1 MHARTRALTPLI
13 IGVAVLLLAAGLG
26 LAWALTGGTSSASAP
41 IVPDAGLTQSSTSSL
56 GGTASLGATVSTAG
70 LDIEVPDVVGKSV
83 QVAEALI
90 TAAGLTVQTRVSD
103 VESAGAKVDAVLE
116 QVPTAGVRVRGGSV
130 VTLTYQPK
138 NGVSSS
144 GKTFTVVVDAGHQAK
159 PDTHLEP
166 NGPGSSVRKAKVSAG
181 VTGVATGAQESVE
194 SLAIALRVRDALKA
208 SGVDVVMV
216 RTADDVN
223 IANSERARIGNRAH
237 ADLVVRVHQSFSAD
251 AASEGVTSFFPSG
264 NSWVAPIEI
273 PSRAAA
279 QHLED
284 AVVRATGAKKHDI
297 AGRSDLSGFN
307 YSTVPTV
314 MIECG
319 YLSNRVEDAKL
330 ATPEYRTKLGDAI
343 AAGVMDYL
351 RTH

>member
-1 MHARTRALTPLI
+1 
-13 IGVAVLLLAAGLG
+13 LG
-26 LAWALTGGTSSASAP
+26 ETASA
-41 IVPDAGLTQSSTSSL
+41 V
-56 GGTASLGATVSTAG
+56 G

-103 VESAGAKVDAVLE
+103 VGSAGVKVDAVLE
-116 QVPTAGVRVRGGSV
+116 QAPSAGVRVQGGSV

-138 NGVSSS
+138 YGVTAS
-144 GKTFTVVVDAGHQAK
+144 GKTFVVVVDAGHQAK
-159 PDTHLEP
+159 PDMGLEP
-166 NGPGSSVRKAKVSAG
+166 NRPGSSVRKAKVSPG
-181 VTGVATGAQESVE
+181 VMGVATGAQESVE
-194 SLAIALRVRDALKA
+194 SLAIALRVREALKT

-223 IANSERARIGNRAH
+223 ISNSERARIGNRAH
-237 ADLVVRVHQSFSAD
+237 ADLVVRVHQGFSSDPAL
-251 AASEGVTSFFPSG
+251 EGVTTFFPSG
-264 NSWVAPIEI
+264 NAWVTAIEM

-284 AVVRATGAKKHDI
+284 AVVRATGARKHDI
-297 AGRSDLSGFN
+297 VGRSDLSGFN
-307 YSTVPTV
+307 YSTVPAV

-319 YLSNRVEDAKL
+319 YLSNRAEDAKL
-330 ATPEYRTKLGDAI
+330 ATPEYRLKIGDGI

-351 RTH
+351 RTL